1 MEDGFA
7 IALMT
12 GLYIFTSKYWI
23 PAFQAV
29 SQLHKNLLYFT
40 ARYVTMQQ
48 VKNDNQTGGLRM
60 AYRYGDRAQMELFPP
75 CIEDYVSPE
84 APVRAYNVMIE
95 ALDFTELGIKIE
107 PHKVGCPQYDP
118 QIMLKL
124 LVYGYSYG
132 VRSSRKLE
140 REAHYNLS
148 FIWLTGGLKPDH
160 KTIAEFRRKNKP
172 ALKKVLRQCVQ
183 LCIKLKLIE
192 GNTLFVDG
200 TKIRANASL
209 KNSWDQKRCERHLK
223 KIDKRIREILAECDA
238 VDRAEE
244 GQASLV
250 KMEAELHDQDALKSK
265 VKNILAE
272 LKAEDKNS
280 TNTTDPDAR
289 AMRSI
294 QGKHAAFNVQSTVD
308 EQNGL
313 IVNTDVVNENNDIHQ
328 FAEQIDQA
336 NEVLGEKCERACA
349 DAGYS
354 CVDELE
360 KIDDQGINVVVP
372 SQKQALKDKT
382 ENPFDKSKFKYDLEN
397 DSYVCPQGKVLKF
410 SHVSNEKQAK
420 VYRGGPVCKGCPN
433 FSQCTK
439 SDRGRGISR
448 LLKADLQE
456 KFEAQYAQSESQK
469 IYALRKQKVELPFG
483 HIKRNL
489 KVDSFLLRGLDG
501 VKAET
506 SIMASCFN
514 IARMISILGVADLIA
529 KLSS

>member
-1 MEDGFA
+1 
-7 IALMT
+7 
-12 GLYIFTSKYWI
+12 
-23 PAFQAV
+23 
-29 SQLHKNLLYFT
+29 
-40 ARYVTMQQ
+40 
-48 VKNDNQTGGLRM
+48 M
-60 AYRYGDRAQMELFPP
+60 AYRYGDRHQQVLFPQSVD
-75 CIEDYVSPE
+75 EYVPQDS
-84 APVRAYNVMIE
+84 PVRAYDAIID
-95 ALDFTELGIKIE
+95 ALDFAELGIEID
-107 PHKVGCPQYDP
+107 PGKVGSPQYDP
-118 QIMLKL
+118 KAMLKL

-140 REAHYNLS
+140 RAAYYNLS
-148 FIWLTGGLKPDH
+148 FIWLVCGLKPDH
-160 KTIAEFRRKNKP
+160 KTIAEFRRKNKS
-172 ALKKVLRQCVQ
+172 ALKKVLRQCAQ

-200 TKIRANASL
+200 TKIRANASI

-223 KIDKRIREILAECDA
+223 KIDKRIKEILAECDA
-238 VDRAEE
+238 ADSEE
-244 GQASLV
+244 KDHASLV
-250 KMEAELHDQDALKSK
+250 QMQQEFRDQDVLKSK
-265 VKNILAE
+265 VKNIMAE
-272 LKAEDKNS
+272 LKAEDKQS
-280 TNTTDPDAR
+280 TNTVDPDAR
-289 AMRSI
+289 AMRSV
-294 QGKHAAFNVQSTVD
+294 QGKHAAYNVQSTVD
-308 EQNGL
+308 QQNGL
-313 IVNTDVVNENNDIHQ
+313 IVNTDVVNENNDVHQ

-336 NEVLGEKCERACA
+336 NEVLGEKCETACA

-360 KIDDQGINVVVP
+360 KIDDQDIKVVVP

-382 ENPFDKSKFKYDLEN
+382 EKPFDKSKFKYDSEN

-410 SHVSNEKQAK
+410 SHVSNEKQSK
-420 VYRGGPVCKGCPN
+420 VYRGGSVCKGCPDFN
-433 FSQCTK
+433 QCTK

-489 KVDSFLLRGLDG
+489 KVDGFLLRGLDG

-514 IARMISILGVADLIA
+514 IARMISILGVAGLIA